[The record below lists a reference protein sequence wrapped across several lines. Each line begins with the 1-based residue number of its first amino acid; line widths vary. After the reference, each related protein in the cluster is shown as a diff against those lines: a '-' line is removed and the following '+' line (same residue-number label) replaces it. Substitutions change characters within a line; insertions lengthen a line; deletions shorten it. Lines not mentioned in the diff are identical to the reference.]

1 MTQQVAQLRSDLDP
15 LATLDPALLDALTRD
30 AHEMV
35 SIVDL
40 DDRILFVGGAV
51 REITGFEPYERVGR
65 RTTDFVHPDEVDYAK
80 QRTRAFIEDPSQ
92 PARSG
97 VLSVRIRHRDGSYRH
112 VEVVGTR
119 LMRRGAPALLV
130 VHTREVASEARA
142 LARSAVTQ
150 SQLDTALWG
159 AEAMFWQYDVA
170 ADELVVIGPSVLE
183 ARGIEVCAGRD
194 HNERWLAVIHPDD
207 RERMRELYAQQNSGA
222 LTRIEATYRVRTR
235 SGGWSWMLERAQ
247 IVERDP
253 QQRAR
258 QIAGVCLSIDDTR
271 QLQRELAVTS
281 AHLRLA
287 LSAGRLGVWE
297 WDIGRQIVR
306 KSPQWH
312 ALLGRTVD
320 AQEPWVEHS
329 LVLEHTHP
337 DDLAAAR
344 AVVAPVLDGRA
355 SDFEYE
361 VRRRH
366 VSGEWRW
373 TRSCGAVVERDR
385 NGRPLRIA
393 GITLDV
399 HAQRTVDEH
408 LRARETADR
417 LALELSR
424 SFLAEQVVSAE
435 GTQRSAWF
443 SDGFEEVFGC
453 SPERFA
459 ELGGWER
466 FTHPEDRAFT
476 WQRMRSLRPHR
487 PANVATRIIDAEGRV
502 RRLHGVHVLRIDE
515 VSGDRRLLSSVQDIT
530 ELESALIADADLQA
544 DLIANIPAC
553 VVLLDAA
560 LRIRYAS
567 RSLLGC
573 SSQAMR
579 GTELLDFFGEDW
591 REQIRAGFER
601 CAREHRN
608 VEIEGVVP
616 AAVSAVDRRYRLH
629 IARALGRDPT
639 NRWCVVIRD
648 ISHALRDQSQAL
660 RSIGDDMQRIGHDL
674 HESVG
679 QQLAGVALLM
689 QSLSAA
695 LASQRHA
702 LAGDAERIA
711 SLLTHSIDDV
721 RALARSLSP
730 VGIAPA
736 GLVPALE
743 ALAARARALADI
755 DACCVFEFE
764 PAHAPGPVEADHLYG
779 IAEEAVSNAMRHAR
793 AQQLWI
799 RLSAGPGRLE
809 LAISD
814 DGRGMGEVSNSIGLT
829 RGLALMT
836 HRARAIGATLIV
848 SRSENGGTSIR
859 CLRLSG

>member
-40 DDRILFVGGAV
+40 DNRILFVGGAV

-65 RTTDFVHPDEVDYAK
+65 RTTDFVHPDDVDYAK

-97 VLSVRIRHRDGSYRH
+97 VLNVRIRHRDGSYRH

-119 LMRRGAPALLV
+119 LMRRGAPALIV

-142 LARSAVTQ
+142 RARSAVIQ
-150 SQLDTALWG
+150 LQLDTALWG

-170 ADELVVIGPSVLE
+170 ADELVVIGSSVLE

-194 HNERWLAVIHPDD
+194 HNERWLAVMHPDD
-207 RERMRELYAQQNSGA
+207 RERMRELYQQQNLGA
-222 LTRIEATYRVRTR
+222 LMRLEAAYRVRTR
-235 SGGWSWMLERAQ
+235 SGGWSWILERAQ
-247 IVERDP
+247 IIDRDP

-271 QLQRELAVTS
+271 QLQRELAVAS

-297 WDIGRQIVR
+297 WDVARKVVR
-306 KSPQWH
+306 KSPQWY
-312 ALLGRTVD
+312 ALLGRTFNE
-320 AQEPWVEHS
+320 QEPWVEHS
-329 LVLEHTHP
+329 VALEHTHP

-344 AVVAPVLDGRA
+344 ATIAPVLEGREA
-355 SDFEYE
+355 EFEYE

-366 VSGEWRW
+366 ASGAWRW
-373 TRSCGAVVERDR
+373 TRSRGTVVERDQ
-385 NGRPLRIA
+385 NGRPLRIV
-393 GITLDV
+393 GITQDIDAL
-399 HAQRTVDEH
+399 RTIDER
-408 LRARETADR
+408 LRASETQDR
-417 LALELSR
+417 LALELGR
-424 SFLAEQVVSAE
+424 GFLAEKIVSAD
-435 GTQRSAWF
+435 GKQRSAWF
-443 SDGFEEVFGC
+443 SEGFEEVFGC

-466 FTHPEDRAFT
+466 FTHPEDRVFAS
-476 WQRMRSLRPHR
+476 QRMLSLRPDR
-487 PANVATRIIDAEGRV
+487 PEKVAMRIIGVDGRV
-502 RRLHGVHVLRIDE
+502 RRLHGLLLVRLDE
-515 VSGDRRLLSSVQDIT
+515 VSGERRFLWIVQDIT
-530 ELESALIADADLQA
+530 ELESALIADANLQA
-544 DLIANIPAC
+544 DLVANIPAC
-553 VVLLDAA
+553 VVLLDAS

-573 SSQAMR
+573 SSQALR
-579 GTELLDFFGEDW
+579 GIELPNFFGQDW

-616 AAVSAVDRRYRLH
+616 AAVSAIDRRYRLH

-660 RSIGDDMQRIGHDL
+660 HYIGNDMQRIGHDL

-679 QQLAGVALLM
+679 QQLAGVALLL
-689 QSLSAA
+689 QSLSTA
-695 LASQRHA
+695 LASERHA

-730 VGIAPA
+730 VGISPA

-743 ALAARARALADI
+743 ALAAHARARADI
-755 DACCVFEFE
+755 DARCVFDFE
-764 PAHAPGPVEADHLYG
+764 PAHAPGPVESDHLYG
-779 IAEEAVSNAMRHAR
+779 IAQEAVSNAMRHAR
-793 AQQLWI
+793 AKQLWI

-814 DGRGMGEVSNSIGLT
+814 DGLGMGEVSNSVGLS

-836 HRARAIGATLIV
+836 HRARAIGATLLV
-848 SRSENGGTSIR
+848 SRSETGGTSIR
-859 CLRLSG
+859 CLRLTG